1 MQLSTR
7 IAYNTIIQFIAK
19 FVSTFLG
26 LLAIAFIARYLG
38 VKGYGEYTT
47 AVTFI
52 SFFAIVADMG
62 LTLVTVQ
69 LISQPEAKQEK
80 ILANLLALRLLSA
93 LVIIGLAPIFVLF
106 FPYSEEIKQAVLAVS
121 FSYFFIALNQ
131 VLVGLF
137 QKQLRMDKVAIA
149 EVASRALMLGLILL
163 SIKFNYGIIGIMVA
177 VSISSAFNFLLHYLF
192 SLKFVRLRLDFDFAY
207 WRKIAEKSW
216 PLAVTIILNLLYLKT
231 DTLLL
236 SIIPRE
242 SELGIIEEVGLY
254 GAAYKVIEVLIT
266 LPFMFAGIILPII
279 TLKWAQKDSQGFANV
294 LQKAFDVMAIVAV
307 PLVFGTFVTSKKIM
321 TMVAGKEFV
330 LSASILNILIIA
342 SSVIFLGTM
351 FSHAV
356 IAINKQKKI
365 IPAYLFV
372 AASSVLLYFL
382 VIPFFSYTGAAW
394 ITVYSEVAIAFFSF
408 YITWKYTKFIP
419 SLKVI
424 GKSLVASLFMLGFII
439 LLGHFDVH
447 SVFAILPLAI
457 AFYLVFMY
465 AIKGLQREDILALLN
480 RQE

>member
-7 IAYNTIIQFIAK
+7 VAYNTIIQFIAK
-19 FVSTFLG
+19 FASTFLG

-38 VKGYGEYTT
+38 VEGYGEYTT

-69 LISQPEAKQEK
+69 LISQPGAKMEK
-80 ILANLLALRLLSA
+80 IMSNLLALRLISA
-93 LVIIGLAPIFVLF
+93 LVIIGLAPIFVLI
-106 FPYSEEIKQAVLAVS
+106 FPYSTVIKQAVLAVS
-121 FSYFFIALNQ
+121 FSFFFIAMNQ

-149 EVASRALMLGLILL
+149 EVLSRALMLGLIFY
-163 SIKFNYGIIGIMVA
+163 SIKIDQGILGIMLA

-192 SLKFVRLRLDFDFAY
+192 SLSFVRLKLSFDFEY
-207 WRKIAEKSW
+207 WKEIMQKSW

-242 SELGIIEEVGLY
+242 TSIGIIEEVGLY
-254 GAAYKVIEVLIT
+254 GAAYKVIEVLVT

-279 TLKWAQKDSQGFANV
+279 TLKWANQDAKGFSNV
-294 LQKAFDVMAIVAV
+294 LQKSFDVMAIVAV
-307 PLVFGTFVTSKKIM
+307 PLIFGTFVTSKEVM
-321 TMVAGKEFV
+321 TLVAGKEFI
-330 LSASILNILIIA
+330 LSANILNILIIA

-365 IPAYLFV
+365 IPAYVFV
-372 AASSVLLYFL
+372 AVTSVLGYFV
-382 VIPFFSYTGAAW
+382 VIPNFSYLGAAW
-394 ITVYSEVAIAFFSF
+394 VTVYSEIAIAVFSF
-408 YITWKYTKFIP
+408 YVTWKYTKFVP
-419 SLKVI
+419 SLHVT
-424 GKSLVASLFMLGFII
+424 GKSIFASASMAALILMLHKYQISSLFVTLPTAII
-439 LLGHFDVH
+439 
-447 SVFAILPLAI
+447 
-457 AFYLVFMY
+457 FYLACMY
-465 AIKGLQREDILALLN
+465 LINGFSKEDVLVLMN
-480 RQE
+480 RKE